1 MSWLKDNK
9 EIIEQLINYQFHNT
23 NLLIQAFTRRSYHE
37 EHSVEE
43 LSEDNEVLEF
53 VGDRSLDLVV
63 IKTLTK
69 LFGISEKNP
78 NWMCFK
84 TNYLNNEHKEAIFT
98 EIKEDLVQAKSL
110 AEIID
115 NKLSSLLRMGN
126 GDIKQ
131 GINNQAK
138 VKEDLFEALIGAV
151 TIDCDYNLQIIGNC
165 INQLIN
171 LDEYFK
177 HYHPHHIDYVSIIK
191 EWGDKWGINLA
202 SYLNDWENIS
212 DDINIPHWGNKF
224 EIVLEQSGNP
234 ISFVIGPKGN
244 KKECKQ
250 ELAKKIYDY
259 LLEHHLIDNKYKS

>member
-1 MSWLKDNK
+1 MSWLKENQA
-9 EIIEQLINYQFHNT
+9 IIEHLINYQFQNP
-23 NLLIQAFTRRSYHE
+23 NLLLQAFTRRSYHQ
-37 EHSVEE
+37 EHSFEE

-53 VGDRSLDLVV
+53 VGDRSLDLIVTE
-63 IKTLTK
+63 TLTK

-78 NWMCFK
+78 NWMSFK

-98 EIKEDLVQAKSL
+98 EIKEDLVQTKSL

-115 NKLSSLLRMGN
+115 NKLSSLLRMAN

-138 VKEDLFEALIGAV
+138 VKEGLFKVLIGAV
-151 TIDCDYNLQIIGNC
+151 TIDCDYNLQIIENC
-165 INQLIN
+165 INNLIN
-171 LDEYFK
+171 LDEYCK
-177 HYHPHHIDYVSIIK
+177 HYHPHHINYVSIIK

-202 SYLNDWENIS
+202 SYLNDWKNIS
-212 DDINIPHWGNKF
+212 DDINTPRWGNKF
-224 EIVLEQSGNP
+224 EIDLEQNTNP
-234 ISFVIGPKGN
+234 VSFIIGPN
-244 KKECKQ
+244 ASKKECKQ